1 MLLENKKRMLVVLLM
16 VSLAVGC
23 FGFARY
29 ADGQSLPDTKD
40 SKKEETVQ
48 TVAVEDEKQE
58 KPEKKQVSA
67 DEKEETARNGGM
79 ESKAAENPDISKPAV
94 SNTNTS
100 AASKP
105 ENNGYGSESGTRPEQ
120 SSGNKGHYEERQV
133 CIQEAYDE
141 QVLVKKGARSEVLV
155 QAAYDTEEMVYL
167 DGAYYGPD
175 TEERAWCYICEHFYD
190 DHCEQQGHPFNNK
203 TVNLTDPYW
212 HNVEYRT
219 VHHDAV
225 YETRCEPDVY
235 ETVHHDAVYET
246 QRVWIDD

>member
-1 MLLENKKRMLVVLLM
+1 MKDNRRILIALLM
-16 VSLAVGC
+16 VLLAIGC

-29 ADGQSLPDTKD
+29 GKDSSLSDTKN
-40 SKKEETVQ
+40 SGKEETVQ

-58 KPEKKQVSA
+58 KSKKKQEPVVK
-67 DEKEETARNGGM
+67 KEEPAKNKST
-79 ESKAAENPDISKPAV
+79 ESKAAENSDISKPAV

-120 SSGNKGHYEERQV
+120 SSGKKGHYEERQV
-133 CIQEAYDE
+133 CVQEAYDE
-141 QVLVKKGARSEVLV
+141 QVLVEKGACSEVLV

-225 YETRCEPDVY
+225 CETRCEPDVY

-246 QRVWIDD
+246 QSVWIDD

>member
-1 MLLENKKRMLVVLLM
+1 MLLNDKRRMLVALLM
-16 VSLAVGC
+16 TLLAVGC

-29 ADGQSLPDTKD
+29 ADGNSLPDTKD

-58 KPEKKQVSA
+58 KPEKKQESA
-67 DEKEETARNGGM
+67 DGKEETAGNGGM
-79 ESKAAENPDISKPAV
+79 ESKAAENPDISKPAA

-100 AASKP
+100 ASNKP
-105 ENNGYGSESGTRPEQ
+105 ENNGSGSESGTRPEQ

-133 CIQEAYDE
+133 CVQEAYDE
-141 QVLVKKGARSEVLV
+141 KVLVKKGTCTEVLV

-190 DHCEQQGHPFNNK
+190 DHCQLEGHPCNNK
-203 TVNLTDPYW
+203 TVNITDPYW

-225 YETRCEPDVY
+225 YETQCAADEY
-235 ETVHHDAVYET
+235 KTVHHEAVYGT
-246 QRVWIDD
+246 QIVWVED